1 MKTAPDAVYLYVPLM
16 KELGLS
22 WSEVKGMSRPELE
35 GLLYATSQ
43 YSILHSMDGYTDK
56 SVSEQAKHS
65 PEIRGHWTTYRNEQA
80 KYEARMG
87 IKKKKPSFDSLIG
100 Q

>member
-22 WSEVKGMSRPELE
+22 WSEVKRMSRPELE

-56 SVSEQAKHS
+56 SVNEQSKHS
-65 PEIRGHWTTYRNEQA
+65 PEIRGHWYRYKNEQA

-87 IKKKKPSFDSLIG
+87 IKKKKQSFGSLMG
-100 Q
+100 

>member
-22 WSEVKGMSRPELE
+22 WSEVKSMSRPELE
-35 GLLYATSQ
+35 GLLYAASQ

-56 SVSEQAKHS
+56 TVSEQAKHS
-65 PEIRGHWTTYRNEQA
+65 PEIRGHWYR
-80 KYEARMG
+80 Y
-87 IKKKKPSFDSLIG
+87 KKNG
-100 Q
+100 Y